1 MTIPAASENNFP
13 KARFGPS
20 YLSVT
25 MGKIFKWSASGIHCE
40 GLQGD
45 ASDRSY
51 FRVSQKNSGEL
62 LKNKSQ
68 KSLQSLIVMQLE
80 EPVLDIEI
88 DFIRVLKFLR
98 SLDLPAPELFYYDAS
113 KGLLF
118 LEDCGAMTL
127 EDQLNAFPQSQP
139 KLYRQAVEL
148 LVCMQSR
155 ATHSIDSTCPA
166 YHRKFDV
173 KKLMWEFN
181 FMLDH
186 YVDEFCDSPL
196 ENSAR
201 KELREAFTPV
211 CESLAAE
218 KFYFAHRDYH
228 SRNLMFDQERL
239 VLIDFQDARM
249 GPCQY
254 DLVSLLKDSYVKIED
269 ALVEKLIDYYILLKE
284 KEEGQGVDRER
295 FRDIFDK
302 MSIQRN
308 LKAVGT
314 FAYQSVKKNNNQYE
328 GFITPT
334 LGYVRKALMCRF
346 KDSSLQKVLSKYIPG
361 LDRKKEVDL

>member
-1 MTIPAASENNFP
+1 MTISAASKNNFP

-20 YLSVT
+20 YLSTT
-25 MGKIFKWSASGIHCE
+25 MEKIFKWSASGIHCE
-40 GLQGD
+40 RLEGD
-45 ASDRSY
+45 ASERSY
-51 FRVSQKNSGEL
+51 FRVSQKNSGGAHGMEV
-62 LKNKSQ
+62 Q
-68 KSLQSLIVMQLE
+68 KSLQSLIIMQLE
-80 EPVLDIEI
+80 KPVIEGET
-88 DFIRVLKFLR
+88 DFTRVLKFLR
-98 SLDLPAPELFYYDAS
+98 ALDLPAPELFYYDIP

-118 LEDCGAMTL
+118 LEDCGTMTL
-127 EDQLNAFPQSQP
+127 EDQLNASPQSKAQ
-139 KLYRQAVEL
+139 LYRQAVEL

-181 FMLDH
+181 FMLDY
-186 YVDEFCDSPL
+186 YVNEFCDFPL
-196 ENSAR
+196 ESLAR
-201 KELREAFTPV
+201 KELSEAFTPV

-218 KFYFAHRDYH
+218 KLYFTHRDYH
-228 SRNLMFDQERL
+228 SRNLMFDQGHL

-269 ALVEKLIDYYILLKE
+269 TLVEELIDYYILLKE
-284 KEEGQGVDRER
+284 KEEGQKVDRER

-314 FAYQSVKKNNNQYE
+314 FAYQSVKKNNNRYE

-334 LGYVRKALMCRF
+334 LGYVRKALRRRF
-346 KDSSLQKVLSKYIPG
+346 KGNSLQKVLSKHIPG
-361 LDRKKEVDL
+361 LDRIEELDL

>member
-1 MTIPAASENNFP
+1 MTIPAASEKNFP

-20 YLSVT
+20 YLSAI
-25 MGKIFKWSASGIHCE
+25 MEKIFKWSASGIHCE
-40 GLQGD
+40 RLEGD
-45 ASDRSY
+45 ASERSY
-51 FRVSQKNSGEL
+51 FRVSQKNSGGAHGMEV
-62 LKNKSQ
+62 Q
-68 KSLQSLIVMQLE
+68 KSLQSLIIMQLE
-80 EPVLDIEI
+80 KPVIEGET
-88 DFIRVLKFLR
+88 DFTRVLKFLR
-98 SLDLPAPELFYYDAS
+98 ALDLPTPELFYYDIP

-118 LEDCGAMTL
+118 LEDCGTMTL
-127 EDQLNAFPQSQP
+127 EDQLNASPQSKAQ
-139 KLYRQAVEL
+139 LYRQAVEL

-173 KKLMWEFN
+173 KKLIWEFN
-181 FMLDH
+181 FMLDY
-186 YVDEFCDSPL
+186 YVDEFCGSPL
-196 ENSAR
+196 ESSAR
-201 KELREAFTPV
+201 KELRGVFTPL

-218 KFYFAHRDYH
+218 KLCFTHRDYH

-269 ALVEKLIDYYILLKE
+269 ALVEELIDYYIFLKE
-284 KEEGQGVDRER
+284 KEEGKKVDRESFDR
-295 FRDIFDK
+295 IFDG

-314 FAYQSVKKNNNQYE
+314 FAYQSIKKKNNRYE
-328 GFITPT
+328 GFIAPT
-334 LGYVRKALMCRF
+334 LGYVRKALRRQF
-346 KDSSLQKVLSKYIPG
+346 KDTSLQKLLLNYIPG
-361 LDRKKEVDL
+361 LNRIEELDL

>member
-1 MTIPAASENNFP
+1 ME
-13 KARFGPS
+13 
-20 YLSVT
+20 
-25 MGKIFKWSASGIHCE
+25 KIFKWSASGIHCE
-40 GLQGD
+40 RLQGD

-51 FRVSQKNSGEL
+51 FRVSQKNSEGL
-62 LKNKSQ
+62 LKNKSE

-80 EPVLDIEI
+80 QPVLDIEI

-98 SLDLPAPELFYYDAS
+98 SLDLPAPELFYYDVQ

-118 LEDCGAMTL
+118 LEDCGTMTL
-127 EDQLNAFPQSQP
+127 EDQLNAFPQE
-139 KLYRQAVEL
+139 KTDLYRQAVKL
-148 LVCMQSR
+148 LVQMQSR
-155 ATHSIDSTCPA
+155 ATHAIDSTCPA

-181 FMLDH
+181 FMLDY

-196 ENSAR
+196 GSLAR
-201 KELREAFTPV
+201 KELSEAFTPL
-211 CESLAAE
+211 CESLVAE
-218 KFYFAHRDYH
+218 KLYFTHRDYH

-254 DLVSLLKDSYVKIED
+254 DLVSLLKDSYVKIDDTLAED
-269 ALVEKLIDYYILLKE
+269 LINFYIRLKE
-284 KEEGQGVDRER
+284 KEEGQKLDRER

-314 FAYQSVKKNNNQYE
+314 FAYQSVKKNNNRYKD
-328 GFITPT
+328 FIAPT
-334 LGYVRKALMCRF
+334 LGYVQKTLMRRF
-346 KDSSLQKVLSKYIPG
+346 KDSSLQKVLSKHIPG
-361 LDRKKEVDL
+361 LDRKEELDL

>member
-13 KARFGPS
+13 KARFGSS
-20 YLSVT
+20 YLFVT
-25 MGKIFKWSASGIHCE
+25 MSKIFKWSTSEIYCE
-40 GLQGD
+40 ALQGD

-51 FRVSQKNSGEL
+51 FRVSQRNSEKL
-62 LKNKSQ
+62 PKNKSP
-68 KSLQSLIVMQLE
+68 KSFKSLIVMQLE
-80 EPVLDIEI
+80 KPVLEMEI

-98 SLDLPAPELFYYDAS
+98 SLDLPAPELFYYDVP

-118 LEDCGAMTL
+118 LEDCGTMTL
-127 EDQLNAFPQSQP
+127 KGQLHEFPQD
-139 KLYRQAVEL
+139 KIRLYRQAVEL
-148 LVCMQSR
+148 LVRMQSQ
-155 ATHSIDSTCPA
+155 ATNSVDSTCPA

-181 FMLDH
+181 FMLDY
-186 YVDEFCDSPL
+186 YVDDFCDSPL
-196 ENSAR
+196 ESLAR
-201 KELREAFTPV
+201 KELSEVFSSL

-218 KFYFAHRDYH
+218 KLYFTHRDYH
-228 SRNLMFDQERL
+228 SRNLMFNQERL

-269 ALVEKLIDYYILLKE
+269 TLVEELVDYYILLKE
-284 KEEGQGVDRER
+284 KAEGQKVDREK
-295 FRDIFDK
+295 FGDIFDK

-314 FAYQSVKKNNNQYE
+314 FAYQSVKKNNNRYE
-328 GFITPT
+328 GFIAPS
-334 LGYVRKALMCRF
+334 LGYVRKALRCRF
-346 KDSSLQKVLSKYIPG
+346 KNSSLQKVLSKHIPG
-361 LDRKKEVDL
+361 LGQKEELDL

>member
-1 MTIPAASENNFP
+1 MTIPATENNFP
-13 KARFGPS
+13 KARFGHS
-20 YLSVT
+20 YLSTT
-25 MGKIFKWSASGIHCE
+25 MEKIFKWSASGIHCE
-40 GLQGD
+40 GLQED

-51 FRVSQKNSGEL
+51 FRVSQKNSEGVNR
-62 LKNKSQ
+62 NKAQ
-68 KSLQSLIVMQLE
+68 KSLRSLIVMQLE
-80 EPVLDIEI
+80 KPVLDMEI
-88 DFIRVLKFLR
+88 DFTRVLKFLR
-98 SLDLPAPELFYYDAS
+98 SLDLPAPELFYYDIP

-118 LEDCGAMTL
+118 LEDCGTMTL
-127 EDQLNAFPQSQP
+127 EDQLNASPQSKAQ
-139 KLYRQAVEL
+139 LYRQAVEL

-181 FMLDH
+181 FMLDY

-201 KELREAFTPV
+201 KELREVFIPL

-218 KFYFAHRDYH
+218 KLYFTHRDYH
-228 SRNLMFDQERL
+228 SRNLMCDQGHL

-254 DLVSLLKDSYVKIED
+254 DLVSLLKDSYVKIDDTLAED
-269 ALVEKLIDYYILLKE
+269 LINFYIRLKE
-284 KEEGQGVDRER
+284 KEEGLKVDRER

-314 FAYQSVKKNNNQYE
+314 FAYQSVKKNNNRYE
-328 GFITPT
+328 GFIAPT
-334 LGYVRKALMCRF
+334 LGYVQKTLMRRF
-346 KDSSLQKVLSKYIPG
+346 KDSSLQKVLSKHIPG
-361 LDRKKEVDL
+361 LDRKEELDL

>member
-1 MTIPAASENNFP
+1 MTISAASKNNFP

-20 YLSVT
+20 YLSTT
-25 MGKIFKWSASGIHCE
+25 MEKIFKWSTSGIHCE

-45 ASDRSY
+45 ASERSY
-51 FRVSQKNSGEL
+51 FRVSQKNSGGTHGVEV
-62 LKNKSQ
+62 Q
-68 KSLQSLIVMQLE
+68 KSLQSLIIMQLE
-80 EPVLDIEI
+80 KPVIEGET
-88 DFIRVLKFLR
+88 DFTRVLKFLR
-98 SLDLPAPELFYYDAS
+98 ALDLPAPELFYYDIP

-118 LEDCGAMTL
+118 LEDCGTMTL
-127 EDQLNAFPQSQP
+127 EDQLNASPQSKAQ
-139 KLYRQAVEL
+139 LYRQAVEL

-181 FMLDH
+181 FMLDY

-196 ENSAR
+196 GSLAR
-201 KELREAFTPV
+201 KELSEAFTPL

-218 KFYFAHRDYH
+218 KLYFTHRDYH

-269 ALVEKLIDYYILLKE
+269 ALVEELIDYYILLKE
-284 KEEGQGVDRER
+284 KEEGKKVDRESFDR
-295 FRDIFDK
+295 IFDG

-314 FAYQSVKKNNNQYE
+314 FAYQSIKKKNNRYE
-328 GFITPT
+328 GFIAPT
-334 LGYVRKALMCRF
+334 LGYVRKALRRQF
-346 KDSSLQKVLSKYIPG
+346 KDTSLQKLLLKYIPG
-361 LDRKKEVDL
+361 LNRIEELDL

>member
-1 MTIPAASENNFP
+1 MTIPAASKNNFP
-13 KARFGPS
+13 KARFGHS
-20 YLSVT
+20 YLFTT
-25 MGKIFKWSASGIHCE
+25 METIFKWSTSEIECE
-40 GLQGD
+40 VLQGD

-51 FRVSQKNSGEL
+51 FRVTQRNSKGL
-62 LKNKSQ
+62 LKNKPQ

-80 EPVLDIEI
+80 KPVLEMEI
-88 DFIRVLKFLR
+88 DFIQILKFLR
-98 SLDLPAPELFYYDAS
+98 SLDLPAPELFYYDVP

-118 LEDCGAMTL
+118 LEDCGTMTL
-127 EDQLNAFPQSQP
+127 EDQLHAFPQD
-139 KLYRQAVEL
+139 KTRLYRQAVEV
-148 LVCMQSR
+148 LVYMQSR

-181 FMLDH
+181 FMLDY
-186 YVDEFCDSPL
+186 YVNEFCGFSL
-196 ENSAR
+196 ESTAR
-201 KELREAFTPV
+201 KELSEAFTPV

-218 KFYFAHRDYH
+218 KLYFTHRDYH
-228 SRNLMFDQERL
+228 SRNLMFDQGHL

-269 ALVEKLIDYYILLKE
+269 TLVEELIDYYISLKE
-284 KEEGQGVDRER
+284 KAEGQKVDRER
-295 FRDIFDK
+295 FGDIFDK

-314 FAYQSVKKNNNQYE
+314 FAYQSVKKNNNRYE
-328 GFITPT
+328 GFIAPT
-334 LGYVRKALMCRF
+334 LGYVRKALRYRF
-346 KDSSLQKVLSKYIPG
+346 KNSSLQKVLSKHIPG
-361 LDRKKEVDL
+361 LGQKEELDL

>member
-1 MTIPAASENNFP
+1 MTTPAASDNNFP

-51 FRVSQKNSGEL
+51 FRVSRKNSEGVRRD
-62 LKNKSQ
+62 KAQ

-80 EPVLDIEI
+80 KPVLDMEI
-88 DFIRVLKFLR
+88 DFTQVLKFL
-98 SLDLPAPELFYYDAS
+98 LGLGLPAPELFYYDVP

-118 LEDCGAMTL
+118 LEDCGTMTL
-127 EDQLNAFPQSQP
+127 EDQLHAFPQDKTQ
-139 KLYRQAVEL
+139 LYRQAVEL
-148 LVCMQSR
+148 LVHMQSR
-155 ATHSIDSTCPA
+155 ATDSIDSTCPA
-166 YHRKFDV
+166 YHRKFGV

-181 FMLDH
+181 FMLDY
-186 YVDEFCDSPL
+186 YVDEFCGSPL
-196 ENSAR
+196 ESSAR
-201 KELREAFTPV
+201 KELRDVFTSL

-218 KFYFAHRDYH
+218 KLCFTHRDYH
-228 SRNLMFDQERL
+228 SRNLMCDQGHL

-254 DLVSLLKDSYVKIED
+254 DLVSLLKDSYVKIDET
-269 ALVEKLIDYYILLKE
+269 LVEELIDYYILLKE
-284 KEEGQGVDRER
+284 KEEGQKVDRER

-302 MSIQRN
+302 MSLQRN
-308 LKAVGT
+308 LKAMGT
-314 FAYQSVKKNNNQYE
+314 FAHQSVKKNNHRYE
-328 GFITPT
+328 DFITPT
-334 LGYVRKALMCRF
+334 LGYIRTALRCRF
-346 KDSSLQKVLSKYIPG
+346 KDSSLQKVLSKHIPG
-361 LDRKKEVDL
+361 LGRIEELDL

>member
-13 KARFGPS
+13 KARFGSS

-51 FRVSQKNSGEL
+51 FRVSQKNSAGL

-80 EPVLDIEI
+80 KPVLDMEI
-88 DFIRVLKFLR
+88 DFIRVLKFFRGLG
-98 SLDLPAPELFYYDAS
+98 LPAPELFYYDVP

-118 LEDCGAMTL
+118 LEDCGTMTL
-127 EDQLNAFPQSQP
+127 KDQLNTFPQY
-139 KLYRQAVEL
+139 KTRLYRQAVEL
-148 LVCMQSR
+148 LVRMQSQ
-155 ATHSIDSTCPA
+155 ATDSIDSACPA
-166 YHRKFDV
+166 YHRKFGV

-181 FMLDH
+181 FMLDY
-186 YVDEFCDSPL
+186 YVDEFCGSPL
-196 ENSAR
+196 EGSAR
-201 KELREAFTPV
+201 KELREVFTPL
-211 CESLAAE
+211 CEALAAE
-218 KFYFAHRDYH
+218 KLCFTHRDYH
-228 SRNLMFDQERL
+228 SRNLMFDQGHL

-254 DLVSLLKDSYVKIED
+254 DLVSLLKDSYVKID
-269 ALVEKLIDYYILLKE
+269 DTLVEELIDYYILLKE
-284 KEEGQGVDRER
+284 KEEGLKVDRER

-314 FAYQSVKKNNNQYE
+314 FAYQSVKKNNNRYE
-328 GFITPT
+328 GFIAPT
-334 LGYVRKALMCRF
+334 LGYVRKALRRQF
-346 KDSSLQKVLSKYIPG
+346 KDTSLQKLLLKHIPG
-361 LDRKKEVDL
+361 LSRVEELDL